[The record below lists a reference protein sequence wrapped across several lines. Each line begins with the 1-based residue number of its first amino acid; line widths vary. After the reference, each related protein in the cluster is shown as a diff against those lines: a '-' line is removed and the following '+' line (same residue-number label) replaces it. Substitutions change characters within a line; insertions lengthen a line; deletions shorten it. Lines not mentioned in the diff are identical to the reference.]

1 MSGKD
6 QCEQPQLLSL
16 ELAMEQFLSSSITL
30 CMLLVA
36 LSLTLSVT
44 GMAMTQQKS
53 LNNSKVDLLKIYD
66 GIEMISE
73 AIKNLEKVLRR
84 MKQK

>member
-44 GMAMTQQKS
+44 GMAMT
-53 LNNSKVDLLKIYD
+53 
-66 GIEMISE
+66 
-73 AIKNLEKVLRR
+73 
-84 MKQK
+84 